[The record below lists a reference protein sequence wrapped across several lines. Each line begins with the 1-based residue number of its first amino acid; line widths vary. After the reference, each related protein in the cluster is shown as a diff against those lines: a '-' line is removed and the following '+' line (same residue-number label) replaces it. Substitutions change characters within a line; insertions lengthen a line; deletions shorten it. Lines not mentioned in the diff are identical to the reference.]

1 MTAKV
6 DIGHRPLGK
15 YGGPLFCFLLFITS
29 FYGALFLVGPALSL
43 IYIWECVDLQQVFF
57 YLSPVSPPTHFRSNW
72 RLTVCP

>member
-1 MTAKV
+1 MTPKV

-43 IYIWECVDLQQVFF
+43 IYIWESVFRYF
-57 YLSPVSPPTHFRSNW
+57 QNSIFV
-72 RLTVCP
+72 